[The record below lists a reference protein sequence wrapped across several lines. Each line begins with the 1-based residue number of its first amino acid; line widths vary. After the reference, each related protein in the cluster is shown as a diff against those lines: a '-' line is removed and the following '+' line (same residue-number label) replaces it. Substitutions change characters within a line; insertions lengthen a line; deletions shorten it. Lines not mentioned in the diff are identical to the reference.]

1 LPTDSAY
8 PTSATMGESEQIRNY
23 RAWIEELRRRRDVQV
38 DRKKF
43 LWFIVPGVVTAAIA
57 AYWSVVYAAFTI
69 GFWGF
74 LAGASMYLATM
85 HRFENDRQ
93 LEHAENEL
101 DLLLEAEEKKVQKEK
116 KEKEQKRA

>member
-1 LPTDSAY
+1 MPARNRLLYASARMDE
-8 PTSATMGESEQIRNY
+8 PEQIRNY

-43 LWFIVPGVVTAAIA
+43 LWFIVPGLVTAVIA
-57 AYWSVVYAAFTI
+57 GYWGAVYVAFTI

-101 DLLLEAEEKKVQKEK
+101 DALLDAEERKRKK
-116 KEKEQKRA
+116 A

>member
-1 LPTDSAY
+1 MVAM
-8 PTSATMGESEQIRNY
+8 AEESEQIRNY

-38 DRKKF
+38 DRTKF
-43 LWFIVPGVVTAAIA
+43 LWMIVPGLITAAIA
-57 AYWSVVYAAFTI
+57 GVWAGVVYAAFTI

-74 LAGASMYLATM
+74 LIGASMYLSTM

-101 DLLLEAEEKKVQKEK
+101 DMLLEAEAKKSA
-116 KEKEQKRA
+116 KRR